1 MQQENQQSRNK
12 HRKKNRAQ
20 DWKQQKNINFDQE
33 LPPQPQPMYP
43 YHETETLLSWEAPGR
58 PFMHRSKE
66 YFINAFLIMMALE
79 IILFLFSQYLLMAV
93 VLSLVFLSFAM
104 ASIPPHKFTYKIS
117 TEGIQVEKHFFLW
130 DELYDFYVFK
140 THGQD
145 TIYVGTKLFFPGE
158 LTIMPG
164 DLEIEEIKEVLLYHL
179 PFREHVEPTF
189 LEKSGRWLEK
199 NFPLE
204 KAKA

>member
-1 MQQENQQSRNK
+1 MEQQSRK
-12 HRKKNRAQ
+12 QKRKRERSQN
-20 DWKQQKNINFDQE
+20 WQQQQNQNQQI
-33 LPPQPQPMYP
+33 PQQPEPIP
-43 YHETETLLSWEAPGR
+43 YYHDVETFLSWEAPGR
-58 PFMHRSKE
+58 PFAHRSKE

-79 IILFLFSQYLLMAV
+79 IILFLFSQYLLMLV
-93 VLSLVFLSFAM
+93 VFSLVFLSFSM
-104 ASIPPHKFTYKIS
+104 ASIPPRKFIYKIS
-117 TEGIQVEKHFFLW
+117 TEGIQIEKHFFLW
-130 DELYDFYVFK
+130 EELYDFYIFK

-164 DLEIEEIKEVLLYHL
+164 DVPIEEIKRVLLYFL

-189 LEKSGRWLEK
+189 LEKAGLWLER

-204 KAKA
+204 KAKT